1 MLAPILALLLA
12 SALAPAAHRVLGKR
26 AGVVLASA
34 PALLFA
40 HFARFLGPAAAGQA
54 VEESWPWVAGM
65 GIRLAF
71 RLDGLSLLFAFLV
84 TGIGAIVIVY
94 GGGYLKGDSRLP
106 RFYSAILFFMAAMLG
121 LVLADDA
128 LALFVFWELTSV
140 SSYLLIGFDHEQEKA
155 RKSALQALFVTG
167 AGGLALLAGL
177 LLIGQVAGTLQL
189 SALGAQAAA
198 IQGHDVYL
206 PALLLVLL
214 GAFTKSAQFP
224 FHFWLPGAMA
234 APSPVSAYLHS
245 ATMVKAGIYLLARL
259 NPALGGTDAWHYLV
273 ILAGTATLVTGAV
286 LAYGQTDLK
295 RLLAF
300 TTVSA
305 LGTLTLLVG
314 ISTDL
319 SARAAMVFLLVHA
332 LYKAALFLGVG
343 AIDHEAGTR
352 DVRLLGGLARLMP
365 LTGIAVIASALSMA
379 GLPPFFGFLAKEL
392 FYEAKYEAPQ
402 AGDLLVVAS
411 FVGSALV
418 AAAAGLVAWRPFFG
432 RVRGAP
438 THVHEA
444 PPALWLGP
452 VLLAASSVA
461 LGLFPELLAV
471 PLVQPAAS
479 AVQGEHTEVV
489 LRPWAGVNPAFVQ
502 TLLMLAL
509 GGVLYAAHD
518 RMLLRLEPLRRL
530 AAWGPN
536 RVYQAVLAA
545 IVALS
550 KAQTRLL
557 QNGVL
562 GWYLFV
568 TIGTTVAL
576 GSYALVT
583 RVGAV
588 DAPLEPV
595 RPGEALVALAM
606 AAAAVAVVRARSLLV
621 AIAALGV
628 VGYGVAVVFLLFGGP
643 DLALTQFSIETLSVL
658 LFVLV
663 LRRLP
668 PLRTLSPRKER
679 VRDGVLA
686 VAGGAFVTV
695 LVLAATAAPPSTA
708 LRDYFAA
715 NSLALAYGRN
725 VVNVILVDFR
735 GFDTLGEITVLA
747 VAAIGVVALLRLR
760 ATGKGEEARK
770 WTL

>member
-1 MLAPILALLLA
+1 MLTPVLILFLAALF
-12 SALAPAAHRVLGKR
+12 APAAHRALGRR
-26 AGVVLASA
+26 AGVFLAMA
-34 PALLFA
+34 PGLLFA
-40 HFARFLGPAAAGQA
+40 HFARFLAPVASGQA
-54 VEESWPWVAGM
+54 LEESWPWVAGL
-65 GIRLAF
+65 GVRLAF
-71 RLDGLSLLFAFLV
+71 RLDGLSLLFALLV
-84 TGIGAIVIVY
+84 TGIGALVLVY
-94 GGGYLKGDSRLP
+94 GGGYLKGDLRLP
-106 RFYSAILFFMAAMLG
+106 RFYSAMLVFMAAMLG

-128 LALFVFWELTSV
+128 IALFVFWELTSV

-155 RKSALQALFVTG
+155 RKSALQALLVTG

-189 SALGAQAAA
+189 SALGARAAA
-198 IQGHDVYL
+198 IQGNALYL

-273 ILAGTATLVTGAV
+273 IPAGTATLVTGAV

-305 LGTLTLLVG
+305 LGTLTVLVG
-314 ISTDL
+314 ISTEL

-352 DVRLLGGLARLMP
+352 DVRHLGGLAKAMP
-365 LTGIAVIASALSMA
+365 LTAFAVVASALSMA
-379 GLPPFFGFLAKEL
+379 GLPPLFGFVAKEL
-392 FYEAKYEAPQ
+392 FYEAKYEAPR

-411 FVGSALV
+411 FVGSAMV

-432 RVRGAP
+432 RDRGTPKHA
-438 THVHEA
+438 HEA

-452 VLLAASSVA
+452 VLLAATSVA
-461 LGLFPELLAV
+461 LGLLPDLLAV

-479 AVQGEHTEVV
+479 AMRGEHTEVV
-489 LRPWAGVNPAFVQ
+489 LRPWAGMSPAFVQ
-502 TLLMLAL
+502 SLLMLAV
-509 GGVLYAAHD
+509 GAGLYLAHD
-518 RMLLRLEPLRRL
+518 RALLRLTRLRGL
-530 AAWGPN
+530 AAWGPD
-536 RVYQAVLAA
+536 RAYQGLMAGMVAVA
-545 IVALS
+545 
-550 KAQTRLL
+550 KAQTRIL
-557 QNGVL
+557 QNGIL

-568 TIGTTVAL
+568 TVGTTVVLA
-576 GSYALVT
+576 GWVLVT
-583 RVGAV
+583 RVGPVAV
-588 DAPLEPV
+588 AVEPV
-595 RPGEALVALAM
+595 RLGEAAVALAM
-606 AAAAVAVVRARSLLV
+606 VAGAVAVVRAHSLLFAV
-621 AIAALGV
+621 AALGV
-628 VGYGVAVVFLLFGGP
+628 VGYCVAVVFLLFGGP
-643 DLALTQFSIETLSVL
+643 DLAFTQFAIETLSVL

-668 PLRTLSPRKER
+668 PLRVLSPRSER
-679 VRDGVLA
+679 VRDGMVA
-686 VAGGAFVTV
+686 AAGGVLMTA
-695 LVLAATAAPPSTA
+695 LVLAATAAPHPA
-708 LRDYFAA
+708 PLREYFVAT
-715 NSLALAYGRN
+715 SLALANGRN

-735 GFDTLGEITVLA
+735 AFDTLGEITVLA
-747 VAAIGVVALLRLR
+747 LAALGVAALLRLR
-760 ATGKGEEARK
+760 GSSGREA
-770 WTL
+770 L

>member
-1 MLAPILALLLA
+1 MLIPVLVLFLA
-12 SALAPAAHRVLGKR
+12 SALAPLAHRALGKR
-26 AGVVLASA
+26 AGVLLAAA

-40 HFARFLGPAAAGQA
+40 HFARFLAPSASGQA
-54 VEESWPWVAGM
+54 VEESWPWVAGL
-65 GIRLAF
+65 GVRLAF
-71 RLDGLSLLFAFLV
+71 RLDGLSLLFALLV
-84 TGIGAIVIVY
+84 TGIGALVLVY
-94 GGGYLKGDSRLP
+94 GGGYLKGDPRLP
-106 RFYSAILFFMAAMLG
+106 RFYAAILFFMAAMLG

-128 LALFVFWELTSV
+128 IALFVFWELTSV

-177 LLIGQVAGTLQL
+177 LLLSRVAGTLQL
-189 SALGAQAAA
+189 SALGSQAGA
-198 IQGHDVYL
+198 IQSHSLYL
-206 PALLLVLL
+206 PALVLVLL

-300 TTVSA
+300 TTLSA
-305 LGTLTLLVG
+305 LGTLTVLVG
-314 ISTDL
+314 ISTEL
-319 SARAAMVFLLVHA
+319 SARAAMAFLLVHA

-352 DVRLLGGLARLMP
+352 DVRRLGGLARLMP
-365 LTGIAVIASALSMA
+365 LTAFAVVASALSMA

-392 FYEAKYEAPQ
+392 FYEAKQEAPR
-402 AGDLLVVAS
+402 AGNLLVVAS
-411 FVGSALV
+411 FVGSSLV

-432 RVRGAP
+432 RDRGTP
-438 THVHEA
+438 KDTHEA

-452 VLLAASSVA
+452 VLLAVLSVA
-461 LGLFPELLAV
+461 MGLLPDVLAV

-479 AVQGEHTEVV
+479 AMQGEHTEVV
-489 LRPWAGVNPAFVQ
+489 LRPWAGMSPAFVQ
-502 TLLMLAL
+502 SLLMLGFGAL
-509 GGVLYAAHD
+509 LYLAHD
-518 RMLLRLEPLRRL
+518 RALLRLERLRGL
-530 AAWGPN
+530 AAWGPE
-536 RVYQAVLAA
+536 RAYEGLMAGL
-545 IVALS
+545 VALA
-550 KAQTRLL
+550 KAQTRVL

-562 GWYLFV
+562 GWYLLV
-568 TIGTTVAL
+568 TVGTTVLLA
-576 GSYALVT
+576 GWALVT
-583 RVGAV
+583 RVRPV
-588 DAPLEPV
+588 APALEPV
-595 RPGEALVALAM
+595 RLGEAAVALAM
-606 AAAAVAVVRARSLLV
+606 VGGAVAVVRARSLLFAV
-621 AIAALGV
+621 AALGV

-643 DLALTQFSIETLSVL
+643 DLAFTQFAIETLSVL

-668 PLRTLSPRKER
+668 PLRVLSPPAER
-679 VRDGVLA
+679 VRDGV
-686 VAGGAFVTV
+686 VAAAAGIFVTA
-695 LVLAATAAPPSTA
+695 LVLAATAAPHPTP
-708 LRDYFAA
+708 LREYFAA
-715 NSLALAYGRN
+715 QSLALANGRN

-747 VAAIGVVALLRLR
+747 VAALGVVALLRLR
-760 ATGKGEEARK
+760 GPSRREA
-770 WTL
+770 L

>member
-1 MLAPILALLLA
+1 MLTAVLVLFLAAAFAPLG
-12 SALAPAAHRVLGKR
+12 HRAFGKR
-26 AGVVLASA
+26 TGVVLAAA

-40 HFARFLGPAAAGQA
+40 HFTRSLEPSSAGRA
-54 VEESWPWVAGM
+54 FGESWDWVAGL
-65 GIRLAF
+65 GVRLAF
-71 RLDGLSLLFAFLV
+71 RLDGLSLLFALLV
-84 TGIGAIVIVY
+84 TGIGALVLVY
-94 GGGYLKGDSRLP
+94 AGGYLKGDPRLP
-106 RFYSAILFFMAAMLG
+106 RFFAAILFFMASMLG

-128 LALFVFWELTSV
+128 LCLFVFWELTSV

-177 LLIGQVAGTLQL
+177 LLLGQLAGTLQL
-189 SALGAQAAA
+189 SALGAQAAQ
-198 IQGHDVYL
+198 IQSHALYL

-259 NPALGGTDAWHYLV
+259 NPALGGTDAWHSLV
-273 ILAGTATLVTGAV
+273 ILAGTATLLAGAV

-305 LGTLTLLVG
+305 LGTLTVLVG
-314 ISTDL
+314 ISTEL

-352 DVRLLGGLARLMP
+352 DVRLLAGLAKAMP
-365 LTGIAVIASALSMA
+365 LTAFAVVASALSMA
-379 GLPPFFGFLAKEL
+379 GLPPLFGFVAKEL
-392 FYEAKYEAPQ
+392 FYEAKYEAPR
-402 AGDLLVVAS
+402 AGDLLVAAS
-411 FVGSALV
+411 FVGSAMV

-432 RVRGAP
+432 RRRAAP
-438 THVHEA
+438 RSAHEA

-452 VLLAASSVA
+452 ALLASLSVA
-461 LGLFPELLAV
+461 LGLLPDLLAG

-479 AVQGEHTEVV
+479 AVRGRHTEVV
-489 LRPWAGVNPAFVQ
+489 LSPWAGMNPAFVQ
-502 TLLMLAL
+502 SLLVLAL
-509 GGVLYAAHD
+509 GAVLYAAHD
-518 RMLLRLEPLRRL
+518 RALGRLDPLRRL
-530 AAWGPN
+530 AAWGPG
-536 RVYQAVLAA
+536 RAYQAAMAA
-545 IVALS
+545 VVALA
-550 KAQTRLL
+550 KAQTRVL

-562 GWYLFV
+562 GRYLLV

-576 GSYALVT
+576 GGYALAT
-583 RVGAV
+583 RVGSVSPAV
-588 DAPLEPV
+588 ETV

-606 AAAAVAVVRARSLLV
+606 AAGALAVVRARSLLFAV
-621 AIAALGV
+621 AALGV
-628 VGYGVAVVFLLFGGP
+628 VGYGVALVFLLFGGP
-643 DLALTQFSIETLSVL
+643 VLALTQLAIETLSVV

-668 PLRTLSPRKER
+668 RLRKLSPPSER
-679 VRDGVLA
+679 ARDGVVA
-686 VAGGAFVTV
+686 VAGGVFVTA
-695 LVLAATAAPPSTA
+695 LTLAATAAPHPTP
-708 LRDYFAA
+708 LRDYFGAA
-715 NSLALAYGRN
+715 SLALANGRN

-760 ATGKGEEARK
+760 PGGGREEAR
-770 WTL
+770 

>member
-1 MLAPILALLLA
+1 MLSPLLVLLFA
-12 SALAPAAHRVLGKR
+12 SALAPMVHRALGKR
-26 AGVVLASA
+26 AGVFFGATA
-34 PALLFA
+34 AILFA
-40 HFARFLGPAAAGQA
+40 HFARFLGPSASTHA

-71 RLDGLSLLFAFLV
+71 RLDGLSLLFALLV
-84 TGIGAIVIVY
+84 TGIGALVLVY
-94 GGGYLKGDSRLP
+94 GGGYLKGDPRLG
-106 RFYSAILFFMAAMLG
+106 RFYSTTLFFMAAMLG

-128 LALFVFWELTSV
+128 IALFVFWELTSV
-140 SSYLLIGFDHEQEKA
+140 SSYLLIGFDHEQENA

-167 AGGLALLAGL
+167 AGGLALLAGIL
-177 LLIGQVAGTLQL
+177 LLGKIAGTLQL
-189 SALGAQAAA
+189 SALDAQAAA
-198 IQGHDVYL
+198 IQAHPLYL

-305 LGTLTLLVG
+305 LGTLTVLVG

-352 DVRLLGGLARLMP
+352 DVRLLGGLARRMP
-365 LTGIAVIASALSMA
+365 LTAFAVIASALSMA
-379 GLPPFFGFLAKEL
+379 GLPPFFGLLAKEL
-392 FYEAKYEAPQ
+392 FYEAKYEAPR
-402 AGDLLVVAS
+402 AGPLLVVAS

-418 AAAAGLVAWRPFFG
+418 AAAAVLLAWRPFFG
-432 RVRGAP
+432 RDRGTP
-438 THVHEA
+438 KRGHEA

-452 VLLAASSVA
+452 VLLAALSIA
-461 LGLFPELLAV
+461 LGLLPDLLAV
-471 PLVQPAAS
+471 PLVQPAVS
-479 AVQGEHTEVV
+479 AMRGEHTEVV
-489 LRPWAGVNPAFVQ
+489 LRPWAGMSPAVVQ
-502 TLLMLAL
+502 SLLMLAF
-509 GGVLYAAHD
+509 GGVLYAVHD
-518 RMLLRLEPLRRL
+518 RALLRLEPLRRL
-530 AAWGPN
+530 AAWGPD
-536 RVYQAVLAA
+536 RAYQALMAG
-545 IVALS
+545 IVALA
-550 KAQTRLL
+550 KTQTRLL

-562 GWYLFV
+562 GRYLLV
-568 TIGTTVAL
+568 TIGTMVAV
-576 GSYALVT
+576 GGYALAT
-583 RVGAV
+583 RAGAV
-588 DAPLEPV
+588 AVAFEAV
-595 RPGEALVALAM
+595 RPVEALVALAM
-606 AAAAVAVVRARSLLV
+606 AAGGIAVVRARSLLV
-621 AIAALGV
+621 AVAALGV
-628 VGYGVAVVFLLFGGP
+628 VGYGVAVVFLLFRAP
-643 DLALTQFSIETLSVL
+643 DLALTQFAIETLSVL

-668 PLRTLSPRKER
+668 PLRALSTRAER
-679 VRDGVLA
+679 VRDGVVA
-686 VAGGAFVTV
+686 AAGGAFVTA
-695 LVLAATAAPPSTA
+695 LVLAATAAPHSTP
-708 LRDYFAA
+708 LGDYFASA
-715 NSLALAYGRN
+715 SLALANGRN

-760 ATGKGEEARK
+760 ASRSGEEAR
-770 WTL
+770 

>member
-1 MLAPILALLLA
+1 MLTSVLLLLLA
-12 SALAPAAHRVLGKR
+12 SALAPAVHRALGKR
-26 AGVVLASA
+26 AGVVLAA
-34 PALLFA
+34 VPALLFA
-40 HFARFLGPAAAGQA
+40 HFARFVEAVAGGQA
-54 VEESWPWVAGM
+54 RDESWTWVAGL

-71 RLDGLSLLFAFLV
+71 RLDGLSLLFALLV
-84 TGIGAIVIVY
+84 TGIGALVLVY
-94 GGGYLKGDSRLP
+94 GGGYLKGDPRLP
-106 RFYSAILFFMAAMLG
+106 RFYAAMLFFMAAMLG

-177 LLIGQVAGTLQL
+177 LLLGDVAGTLQL
-189 SALGAQAAA
+189 SALGAQRGV
-198 IQGHDVYL
+198 IQAHSLYL

-273 ILAGTATLVTGAV
+273 ILAGAATLVTGAV

-300 TTVSA
+300 TTLSA
-305 LGTLTLLVG
+305 LGTLTVLVG
-314 ISTDL
+314 ISTEL
-319 SARAAMVFLLVHA
+319 SALAAMVVLLVHA
-332 LYKAALFLGVG
+332 LYKAALFLSVG

-352 DVRLLGGLARLMP
+352 DVRLLGGLAKAMP
-365 LTGIAVIASALSMA
+365 LTAFAVVASALSMA
-379 GLPPFFGFLAKEL
+379 GLPPLFGYVAKEL
-392 FYEAKYEAPQ
+392 FYEAKYEAPRV
-402 AGDLLVVAS
+402 GDLLVAAS
-411 FVGSALV
+411 FVGSSFV
-418 AAAAGLVAWRPFFG
+418 AAAAALVAWRPFFG
-432 RVRGAP
+432 ARRETPRHA
-438 THVHEA
+438 HEA

-452 VLLAASSVA
+452 VVLATVGVV
-461 LGLFPELLAV
+461 LGLFPGTLAV
-471 PLVQPAAS
+471 PLVAPAAS
-479 AVQGEHTEVV
+479 AMRGEHTEVV
-489 LRPWAGVNPAFVQ
+489 LRPWAGMSPAFVQ
-502 TLLMLAL
+502 SLLMLAL
-509 GGVLYAAHD
+509 GGVLYLAHD
-518 RMLLRLEPLRRL
+518 RALLRLEPLRRL
-530 AAWGPN
+530 AAWGPD
-536 RVYQAVLAA
+536 RAYQGVMAG
-545 IVALS
+545 IVALA
-550 KAQTRLL
+550 KAQTRVL

-562 GWYLFV
+562 GWYLLV
-568 TIGTTVAL
+568 TIGTTVVL
-576 GSYALVT
+576 GGYALAT

-588 DAPLEPV
+588 AVSLEPV

-606 AAAAVAVVRARSLLV
+606 AAGAVAVVRARSLLV
-621 AIAALGV
+621 AVAALGL
-628 VGYGVAVVFLLFGGP
+628 VGYGVAVVFLLFRAP

-668 PLRTLSPRKER
+668 PLRTLSPRGER
-679 VRDGVLA
+679 VRDGV
-686 VAGGAFVTV
+686 VAGAGGVFVTA
-695 LVLAATAAPPSTA
+695 LVLAATQAPHPTP

-715 NSLALAYGRN
+715 ASLALANGRN

-747 VAAIGVVALLRLR
+747 TAAIGVVALLRLR
-760 ATGKGEEARK
+760 SPAKGEEVR
-770 WTL
+770 

>member
-1 MLAPILALLLA
+1 MLTSVLLLLLA
-12 SALAPAAHRVLGKR
+12 SALAPAVHRALGKR
-26 AGVVLASA
+26 AGVVLATV

-40 HFARFLGPAAAGQA
+40 HFARFVEAMAGGQA
-54 VEESWPWVAGM
+54 RDESWTWVAGL

-71 RLDGLSLLFAFLV
+71 RLDGLSLLFALLV
-84 TGIGAIVIVY
+84 TGIGALVLVY
-94 GGGYLKGDSRLP
+94 GGGYLKGDPRLP
-106 RFYSAILFFMAAMLG
+106 RFYAAILFFMAAMLG

-167 AGGLALLAGL
+167 AGGLALLVGL
-177 LLIGQVAGTLQL
+177 LLLGEVAGTLQL

-198 IQGHDVYL
+198 IQAHSLYL

-300 TTVSA
+300 TTLSA
-305 LGTLTLLVG
+305 LGTLTVLVG
-314 ISTDL
+314 ISTEL

-332 LYKAALFLGVG
+332 LYKAALFLSVG

-352 DVRLLGGLARLMP
+352 DVRLLGGLAKAMP
-365 LTGIAVIASALSMA
+365 LTGFAVVASALSMA
-379 GLPPFFGFLAKEL
+379 GLPPLFGYVAKEL
-392 FYEAKYEAPQ
+392 FYEAKYEAPRV
-402 AGDLLVVAS
+402 GDLLVAAS
-411 FVGSALV
+411 FVGSSFV
-418 AAAAGLVAWRPFFG
+418 AAAAALVAWRPFFG
-432 RVRGAP
+432 TRRGTPRHA
-438 THVHEA
+438 HEA

-452 VLLAASSVA
+452 VVLAALSVA
-461 LGLFPELLAV
+461 LGLLPDLLAV
-471 PLVQPAAS
+471 PLVEPAAS
-479 AVQGEHTEVV
+479 AMRGEHTEIV
-489 LRPWAGVNPAFVQ
+489 LRPWAGMSPAFVQ
-502 TLLMLAL
+502 SLLMLAL
-509 GGVLYAAHD
+509 GGVLYVAHD
-518 RMLLRLEPLRRL
+518 WALLRLEPLRRL
-530 AAWGPN
+530 AAWGPD
-536 RVYQAVLAA
+536 RWYQGVMAG
-545 IVALS
+545 IVALA
-550 KAQTRLL
+550 KAQTRVL

-562 GWYLFV
+562 GWYLLV

-576 GSYALVT
+576 GGYALAT

-588 DAPLEPV
+588 AVSLEPV

-606 AAAAVAVVRARSLLV
+606 AAGAVAVVRARSLLV
-621 AIAALGV
+621 AVAALGV
-628 VGYGVAVVFLLFGGP
+628 VGYGVAVVFLLFRAP

-668 PLRTLSPRKER
+668 RIRTLSPPSER
-679 VRDGVLA
+679 LRDGLVA
-686 VAGGAFVTV
+686 AAGGVFVTA
-695 LVLAATAAPPSTA
+695 LVLAATEAPHPTP
-708 LRDYFAA
+708 LRDYFGAA
-715 NSLALAYGRN
+715 SLALANGRN

-747 VAAIGVVALLRLR
+747 TAAIGVVALLRLR
-760 ATGKGEEARK
+760 APAKGEEAR
-770 WTL
+770 

>member
-1 MLAPILALLLA
+1 MLTPVLTLFLA
-12 SALAPAAHRVLGKR
+12 SALAPVACRALGRR
-26 AGVVLASA
+26 AGVVLAAA

-40 HFARFLGPAAAGQA
+40 RFALFLEPVAGGLA
-54 VEESWPWVAGM
+54 FAESWGWVAGL

-71 RLDGLSLLFAFLV
+71 RLDGLSLLFALLV
-84 TGIGAIVIVY
+84 TGIGALVIVY
-94 GGGYLKGDSRLP
+94 GGGYLKDDPRLP

-128 LALFVFWELTSV
+128 IALFVFWELTSV

-177 LLIGQVAGTLQL
+177 LLLGQVAGTLQL
-189 SALGAQAAA
+189 SALGAQSGA
-198 IQGHDVYL
+198 IQAHPLYL

-314 ISTDL
+314 ISTEL

-352 DVRLLGGLARLMP
+352 DVRLLGGLARAMP
-365 LTGIAVIASALSMA
+365 LTAFAVVASALSMA
-379 GLPPFFGFLAKEL
+379 GLPPLFGFVAKEL
-392 FYEAKYEAPQ
+392 FYEAKYEAPR
-402 AGDLLVVAS
+402 AGDLVVAAS

-418 AAAAGLVAWRPFFG
+418 AAAAGLVAWRPFFA
-432 RVRGAP
+432 RRRETPRHA
-438 THVHEA
+438 HEV

-452 VLLAASSVA
+452 VLLASLSVA
-461 LGLFPELLAV
+461 LGLFPDVLAV
-471 PLVQPAAS
+471 PLVQAAAG
-479 AVQGEHTEVV
+479 AVRGEPTTVT
-489 LRPWAGVNPAFVQ
+489 LQAWGGLSPAFVQ
-502 TLLMLAL
+502 SLLMLAL
-509 GGVLYAAHD
+509 GALLYLGHD
-518 RMLLRLEPLRRL
+518 RALLALEPLRRL
-530 AAWGPN
+530 ASWGPA
-536 RVYQAVLAA
+536 RGYEAA
-545 IVALS
+545 MTGLVALA
-550 KAQTRLL
+550 KALTRLL
-557 QNGVL
+557 QSGVL
-562 GWYLFV
+562 GWYLVV
-568 TIGTTVAL
+568 TVGTTVAL
-576 GSYALVT
+576 GGYALAT
-583 RVGAV
+583 RVGPV
-588 DAPLEPV
+588 PLALEAV

-606 AAAAVAVVRARSLLV
+606 LAGAVAVVRARSLLV
-621 AIAALGV
+621 AVAALGV
-628 VGYGVAVVFLLFGGP
+628 VGYGVALVFLLFGGP
-643 DLALTQFSIETLSVL
+643 DLALTQLAIETLSVL

-668 PLRTLSPRKER
+668 RLRTLSPPSER
-679 VRDGVLA
+679 VRDGVVA
-686 VAGGAFVTV
+686 VAGGAFVTA
-695 LVLAATAAPPSTA
+695 LTLAATAAPHPTP
-708 LRDYFAA
+708 LRDYFGAA
-715 NSLALAYGRN
+715 SLALANGRN

-747 VAAIGVVALLRLR
+747 VAAVGVLALLRLR
-760 ATGKGEEARK
+760 PGARREEAR
-770 WTL
+770 

>member
-1 MLAPILALLLA
+1 MLTPVLALFLV
-12 SALAPAAHRVLGKR
+12 SALAPLAHRALGKR
-26 AGVVLASA
+26 AGVVLAAA

-40 HFARFLGPAAAGQA
+40 HFARFLGPSAAGQA
-54 VEESWPWVAGM
+54 VEESWPWVAGL

-71 RLDGLSLLFAFLV
+71 RLDGLSLLFALLV
-84 TGIGAIVIVY
+84 TGIGALVIVY
-94 GGGYLKGDSRLP
+94 GGGYLKGDPRLA
-106 RFYSAILFFMAAMLG
+106 RFYSATFFFMAAMLG

-128 LALFVFWELTSV
+128 IALFVFWELTSV

-177 LLIGQVAGTLQL
+177 LLLGKVAGTLQL
-189 SALGAQAAA
+189 SALGAQAAT
-198 IQGHDVYL
+198 IQGDALYL
-206 PALLLVLL
+206 PALLLVLF
-214 GAFTKSAQFP
+214 GAFSKSAQFP

-273 ILAGTATLVTGAV
+273 ILAGTTTLVIGAV

-314 ISTDL
+314 ISTEL
-319 SARAAMVFLLVHA
+319 SARAAMVFLLVHS

-343 AIDHEAGTR
+343 AIDHETGTR

-365 LTGIAVIASALSMA
+365 VTAFAVIASALSMA

-392 FYEAKYEAPQ
+392 FYEAKYEAPRV
-402 AGDLLVVAS
+402 GDLLVVAS
-411 FVGSALV
+411 FVGSAMV
-418 AAAAGLVAWRPFFG
+418 AAAAGLVAWRPFFS
-432 RVRGAP
+432 RDRGMPRRA
-438 THVHEA
+438 HEA

-452 VLLAASSVA
+452 VLLAALSLA
-461 LGLFPELLAV
+461 LGLLPELLAV

-479 AVQGEHTEVV
+479 AMQGEHTEVV
-489 LRPWAGVNPAFVQ
+489 LRQWAGMSPAFAQ
-502 TLLMLAL
+502 SLLMLAL
-509 GGVLYAAHD
+509 GGVLYAVHD
-518 RMLLRLEPLRRL
+518 RALLRLEPLKRL
-530 AAWGPN
+530 VAWGPDQ
-536 RVYQAVLAA
+536 VYQAVMAA
-545 IVALS
+545 LVALA

-562 GWYLFV
+562 GWYLLV
-568 TIGTTVAL
+568 TIGTTVGL
-576 GSYALVT
+576 GGYALAT
-583 RVGAV
+583 RVGTV
-588 DAPLEPV
+588 PVTFEPV
-595 RPGEALVALAM
+595 RPVEALVALAM
-606 AAAAVAVVRARSLLV
+606 AAGAVAVVRARSLLV
-621 AIAALGV
+621 AVAALGV
-628 VGYGVAVVFLLFGGP
+628 VGYGVAVVFLLFRGP
-643 DLALTQFSIETLSVL
+643 DLALTQFAIETLSVL

-668 PLRTLSPRKER
+668 PLRALSRRAER
-679 VRDGVLA
+679 VRDGVVA
-686 VAGGAFVTV
+686 AAGGAFMTA
-695 LVLAATAAPPSTA
+695 LVLAATAAPHPTP
-708 LRDYFAA
+708 LRDYFASA
-715 NSLALAYGRN
+715 SLALANGRN

-747 VAAIGVVALLRLR
+747 AAAIGVVALLRLR
-760 ATGKGEEARK
+760 APADGEDAR
-770 WTL
+770 

>member
-1 MLAPILALLLA
+1 MLTPVLILLLA
-12 SALAPAAHRVLGKR
+12 CALAPLVHRAFGRR
-26 AGVVLASA
+26 AGVLLAAA

-40 HFARFLGPAAAGQA
+40 HFARFLEPSASGQA
-54 VEESWPWVAGM
+54 FEESWPWVAGL
-65 GIRLAF
+65 GVRLAF
-71 RLDGLSLLFAFLV
+71 RLDGLSLLFALLV
-84 TGIGAIVIVY
+84 TGIGALVLVY
-94 GGGYLKGDSRLP
+94 GGGYLKGDPRLP
-106 RFYSAILFFMAAMLG
+106 RFYAAILFFMAAMLG

-128 LALFVFWELTSV
+128 IALFVFWELTSV

-155 RKSALQALFVTG
+155 RKAALQALFVTG

-177 LLIGQVAGTLQL
+177 LLLGEVAGTLQL
-189 SALGAQAAA
+189 SALGTQAGA
-198 IQGHDVYL
+198 IQSHALYL

-300 TTVSA
+300 TTLSA
-305 LGTLTLLVG
+305 LGTLTVLVG
-314 ISTDL
+314 ISTEL

-352 DVRLLGGLARLMP
+352 DVRLLGGLARAMP
-365 LTGIAVIASALSMA
+365 LTAFAVIASALSMA
-379 GLPPFFGFLAKEL
+379 GLPPFFGFVAKEL
-392 FYEAKYEAPQ
+392 FYEAKQEAPR
-402 AGDLLVVAS
+402 AGDLLVIAS
-411 FVGSALV
+411 FAGSALV

-432 RVRGAP
+432 KPRATPRPA
-438 THVHEA
+438 HEA

-452 VLLAASSVA
+452 VLLAALSVA
-461 LGLFPELLAV
+461 LGLLPDVLAV

-479 AVQGEHTEVV
+479 AMRGEHTEVV
-489 LRPWAGVNPAFVQ
+489 LRPWAGMSPAFVQ
-502 TLLMLAL
+502 SLLMLAVGAL
-509 GGVLYAAHD
+509 LYTVHD
-518 RMLLRLEPLRRL
+518 RVLGRLEPLRRL
-530 AAWGPN
+530 AAWGPE
-536 RVYQAVLAA
+536 RAYQAVMAA
-545 IVALS
+545 IVAVA
-550 KAQTRLL
+550 KAQTRFL

-562 GWYLFV
+562 GWYLLV

-576 GSYALVT
+576 GGYALLT
-583 RVGAV
+583 RVGPV
-588 DAPLEPV
+588 PIDLEPV
-595 RPGEALVALAM
+595 RPGEAAVALAM
-606 AAAAVAVVRARSLLV
+606 VAGAVAVVRAQSLLFAV
-621 AIAALGV
+621 AALGV

-643 DLALTQFSIETLSVL
+643 DLALTQFAIETLSVL
-658 LFVLV
+658 LFALV

-668 PLRTLSPRKER
+668 PLRVLSPRSER
-679 VRDGVLA
+679 IRDGAVA
-686 VAGGAFVTV
+686 VAGGVFVTA
-695 LVLAATAAPPSTA
+695 LVLAATAAPHPA
-708 LRDYFAA
+708 PLREYFAA
-715 NSLALAYGRN
+715 TSLALANGRN

-747 VAAIGVVALLRLR
+747 LAALGVVALLRLR
-760 ATGKGEEARK
+760 ASAPGKGEA
-770 WTL
+770 L

>member
-1 MLAPILALLLA
+1 MLTPVLVLFLV
-12 SALAPAAHRVLGKR
+12 SALAPMAHRALGKR
-26 AGVVLASA
+26 AGVVLATA

-40 HFARFLGPAAAGQA
+40 HLARFLGPSAAGQV

-71 RLDGLSLLFAFLV
+71 RLDGLSLLFALLV
-84 TGIGAIVIVY
+84 TGIGAVVLVY
-94 GGGYLKGDSRLP
+94 GGGYLKGDPRLG
-106 RFYSAILFFMAAMLG
+106 RFYSATLFFMAAMLG

-177 LLIGQVAGTLQL
+177 LLLGQVAGTLQL
-189 SALGAQAAA
+189 SALGARAAA
-198 IQGHDVYL
+198 IQGHPLYL
-206 PALLLVLL
+206 PALVLVLL

-259 NPALGGTDAWHYLV
+259 NPALGGTDPWHHLV
-273 ILAGTATLVTGAV
+273 ILAGAATLVTGAV

-314 ISTDL
+314 ISTEL

-352 DVRLLGGLARLMP
+352 DVRLLGGLARAMP
-365 LTGIAVIASALSMA
+365 LTAFAVVASALSMA

-392 FYEAKYEAPQ
+392 FYEAKYEAPR

-411 FVGSALV
+411 FVGSSLV

-432 RVRGAP
+432 RDRGTPKRA
-438 THVHEA
+438 HEA

-452 VLLAASSVA
+452 VLLASLGIL
-461 LGLFPELLAV
+461 LGLFPDLLAV

-479 AVQGEHTEVV
+479 AMRGEHTEVV
-489 LRPWAGVNPAFVQ
+489 LRPWAGMSPAFVQ
-502 TLLMLAL
+502 SLLMLAL

-518 RMLLRLEPLRRL
+518 RALLRLEPLKRL
-530 AAWGPN
+530 AAWGPA
-536 RVYQAVLAA
+536 RAYQAVMAA
-545 IVALS
+545 IVALAR
-550 KAQTRLL
+550 AQTQLL

-562 GWYLFV
+562 GWYLLV
-568 TIGTTVAL
+568 TIGTTVAF
-576 GSYALVT
+576 GGYALAT

-588 DAPLEPV
+588 GVSLEPV
-595 RPGEALVALAM
+595 RPGEALVALAV
-606 AAAAVAVVRARSLLV
+606 AAGAVAVVRTRSLLV
-621 AIAALGV
+621 AVAALGV
-628 VGYGVAVVFLLFGGP
+628 VGYGVAVVFLLFRAP

-668 PLRTLSPRKER
+668 RIRTLSPTAER
-679 VRDGVLA
+679 VRDGVVA
-686 VAGGAFVTV
+686 AAGGVFMAALT
-695 LVLAATAAPPSTA
+695 LAATAGPHPTP

-715 NSLALAYGRN
+715 TSLALANGRN

-760 ATGKGEEARK
+760 APAKGEEAR
-770 WTL
+770 